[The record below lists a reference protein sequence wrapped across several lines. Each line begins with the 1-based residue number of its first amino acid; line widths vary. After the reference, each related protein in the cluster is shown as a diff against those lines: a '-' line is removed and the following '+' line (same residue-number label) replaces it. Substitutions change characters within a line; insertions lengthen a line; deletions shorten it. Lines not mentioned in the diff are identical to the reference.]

1 MKGTNMKGPRQLT
14 IVIKLGESLFASL
27 LPAAH
32 PLPTT
37 ISDSITGTSSI
48 VDEVTHQPIL
58 SILSMIVETAIKLLQ
73 DGHKVII
80 VSSGAIGVGL
90 RRMEIEKKP
99 SHLPKVQ
106 VQTVQSMSQCVF
118 HASPRSDNDT
128 RPSPQSANAA

>member
-1 MKGTNMKGPRQLT
+1 MKGTNMKGVRQLT
-14 IVIKLGESLFASL
+14 IVIKLGESLPSPF
-27 LPAAH
+27 
-32 PLPTT
+32 PLPPSSPFLLT
-37 ISDSITGTSSI
+37 SITGTSSI

-106 VQTVQSMSQCVF
+106 VQTV
-118 HASPRSDNDT
+118 
-128 RPSPQSANAA
+128 

>member
-1 MKGTNMKGPRQLT
+1 
-14 IVIKLGESLFASL
+14 
-27 LPAAH
+27 
-32 PLPTT
+32 
-37 ISDSITGTSSI
+37 

-106 VQTVQSMSQCVF
+106 VQT
-118 HASPRSDNDT
+118 A
-128 RPSPQSANAA
+128 